1 MFDIFINGNK
11 VGTNLSEDGVLVAL
25 NQLVNTSSNSFEE
38 ITIKKQRI
46 ELSPEELA
54 FGPDDVVGGGTLSPY
69 TRSNKQ
75 KVELVDKYDTVKR
88 VNRIIAEETKNIDES
103 SSFDEVLHVVK
114 VLRTEIGDVIK
125 DLPTVEF
132 KK

>member
-54 FGPDDVVGGGTLSPY
+54 FGPDDIVGGGTLSPY

>member
-25 NQLVNTSSNSFEE
+25 NQLVNKDSDSFEE
-38 ITIKKQRI
+38 ITIKKQKEKQRI

-75 KVELVDKYDTVKR
+75 KVELVGQLPGLTVKQ
-88 VNRIIAEETKNIDES
+88 S
-103 SSFDEVLHVVK
+103 
-114 VLRTEIGDVIK
+114 IGAC
-125 DLPTVEF
+125 
-132 KK
+132 KKLQAHS

>member
-1 MFDIFINGNK
+1 M
-11 VGTNLSEDGVLVAL
+11 
-25 NQLVNTSSNSFEE
+25 
-38 ITIKKQRI
+38 
-46 ELSPEELA
+46 
-54 FGPDDVVGGGTLSPY
+54 GGGTLSPY

-114 VLRTEIGDVIK
+114 VLRTEISDVIK